1 MAESM
6 LNGSYEEFE
15 DPIPD
20 VEDTEDGGAMVMTD
34 EQRPQVA
41 VASDN
46 NFYRNLVFDLPEK
59 VLDDLAD
66 DLLEKFKY
74 DKEAREKK
82 EKMYAEGLKRTG
94 LGGEAPGGATFE
106 GASKVVHP
114 MLTTSAVEFEARAIK
129 ELFPPGGPVKS
140 HIVGTVTR
148 QRWERAERLKKFY
161 NWQLTVQM
169 PEFRPE
175 LEKVLTQSGLAGAE
189 YQRFVWNPRFKRSL
203 SSSVPLDK
211 VLLPYAASSFY
222 TAERITYIDDITEM
236 EYKKRVRDG
245 LYRDIELVP
254 VSMPPEKGPAAQARD
269 KIEGKDEVSPY
280 NDDGLRRTF
289 ESNTFIED
297 IEKHLEDG
305 VSEAFCP
312 YMIYIDDNSRKVL
325 AIVRNWEQ
333 EDSAMERMHWMIEW
347 PFVPWEGVYPIGL
360 TQMIGSLSAAA
371 TGALRALLDS
381 AHVNNIPA
389 AARLKGAQV
398 GGQSKTVQPGQIL
411 EVDGG
416 VGAEDIR
423 KLMMP
428 FQYNPPSPTLYQLL
442 GFLVEA
448 GQEAVKTAFEKFS
461 DNNPNAPVGTVYAYI
476 EQGLVVVSAIIGRM
490 HLSMGMA
497 LRILHRINKMYVTDE
512 EIYDDT
518 GELLAKR
525 SDFQGPL
532 DVVPVSDPSTPSD
545 AHRFA
550 QIQSI
555 MQRADVKVG
564 LYDARKV
571 EKLFLERMRVPD
583 PEGLLMPVQEPQEMN
598 AANENAAA
606 VMGRPITAFP
616 EQDHLAHLQTHLDF
630 MQSPVLGM
638 LPTIAPKFLNG
649 ILTHLS
655 EHIALWYIT
664 QIFEQSSD
672 AVGKDITE
680 LMGHKDAEVKAEL
693 DRLIATVSPDVVA
706 AAGKAFNK
714 LPPIILKAMQTL
726 QSMTPQMQ
734 DPNAQVQSQRNEIQR
749 ENNHMMDQHRR
760 EALQVKKDELKIRVV
775 EGGQKIQADVE
786 KEGMQQDA
794 ETGRLHEKEA
804 GETMRTEAKIQS
816 AERINEADNLT
827 AMAIAEAEIKSGE
840 KVAKSTGKDSS
851 PGK

>member
-1 MAESM
+1 MDEDTPE
-6 LNGSYEEFE
+6 GSLEELP
-15 DPIPD
+15 DPAD
-20 VEDTEDGGAMVMTD
+20 EVEDTEDGGANVMMD
-34 EQRPQVA
+34 DQRPSVA
-41 VASDN
+41 VAGDN
-46 NFYRNLVFDLPEK
+46 DFYRNLVFDVPEGE
-59 VLDDLAD
+59 LDSLAL
-66 DLLEKFKY
+66 DLLDQFKW
-74 DKEAREKK
+74 DKEARTKK
-82 EKMYAEGLKRTG
+82 EKQYAEGLKRTG

-140 HIVGTVTR
+140 MIFGTVTK
-148 QRWERAERLKKFY
+148 QRWERAERLKRFY

-169 PEFRPE
+169 KEFRPE
-175 LEKVLTQSGLAGAE
+175 LEKVLTQSGLAGVE
-189 YQRFVWNPRFKRSL
+189 YQRFVWNPRFKRTVST
-203 SSSVPLDK
+203 SVPLDR

-222 TAERITYIDDITEM
+222 TSERITYVDDITEL

-245 LYRDIELVP
+245 LYRDIDLVG
-254 VSMPPEKGPAAQARD
+254 VSLPPERDPAQEARD
-269 KIEGKDEVSPY
+269 KIEGKDDVTPY
-280 NDDGLRRTF
+280 NNDGLRRVF
-289 ESNTFIED
+289 ECNTFLEKIESY
-297 IEKHLEDG
+297 LEDG
-305 VSEAFCP
+305 VDEDYCP
-312 YMIYIDDNSRKVL
+312 YLITIDESSRKVVSL
-325 AIVRNWEQ
+325 VRNWQ
-333 EDSAMERMHWMIEW
+333 QDDAAMERMHWMIEW

-398 GGQSKTVQPGQIL
+398 GGQSKTVEPGQIL

-428 FQYNPPSPTLYQLL
+428 FTYNPPSPTLYQLL

-497 LRILHRINKMYVTDE
+497 LQILHRINKMYVTDD

-532 DVVPVSDPSTPSD
+532 DIVPVSDPSTPSD

-555 MQRADVKVG
+555 MQRADAKPQ
-564 LYDARKV
+564 LYDQRKV

-583 PEGLLMPVQEPQEMN
+583 ADDLLVPVQEPQEMN

-606 VMGRPITAFP
+606 CMGRPITAFP

-630 MQSPVLGM
+630 MQSPVLGQ
-638 LPTIAPKFLNG
+638 LPTIAPRFLGG
-649 ILTHLS
+649 ILQHIA
-655 EHIALWYIT
+655 EHIALWYVT
-664 QIFEQSSD
+664 RVFEHSSA
-672 AVGKDITE
+672 AVGKDVSQ
-680 LMGHKDAEVKAEL
+680 LMGHKDSAVNAEL
-693 DRLIATVSPDVVA
+693 DKLIATVSTDVVA
-706 AAGKAFNK
+706 EAGKAFKK
-714 LPPIILKAMQTL
+714 LPAIVQKAMQML
-726 QSMTPQMQ
+726 QSMQPQPQ
-734 DPNAQVQSQRNEIQR
+734 DPNAQVQAQRNQIQAKAN
-749 ENNHMMDQHRR
+749 EDMAQHRR
-760 EALQVKKDELKIRVV
+760 DQVELKKKELDLKVV
-775 EGGQKIQADVE
+775 EGGQQAQTE
-786 KEGMQQDA
+786 IARENMRQEA
-794 ETGRLHEKEA
+794 ETARQAEAEA
-804 GETMRTEAKIQS
+804 GENSRVEAKIAS
-816 AERINEADNLT
+816 TERINQEDNLT
-827 AMAIAEAEIKSGE
+827 ALTIAQAEIESGE
-840 KVAKSTGKDSS
+840 KVAQTTGKDSN
-851 PGK
+851 PGN